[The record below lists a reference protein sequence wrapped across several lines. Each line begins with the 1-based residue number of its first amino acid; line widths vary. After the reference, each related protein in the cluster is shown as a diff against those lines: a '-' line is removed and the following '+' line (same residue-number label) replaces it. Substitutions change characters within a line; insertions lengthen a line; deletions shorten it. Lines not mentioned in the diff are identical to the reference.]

1 MENKKFKRIGNKMT
15 QGFIIYLPDYPDSVA
30 MASRAMESAKKF
42 DWNVQLYEGVN
53 GTNVRLEDYN
63 LRPSLVN
70 KKCQRLLERPGTQG
84 CFLSQYLLW
93 EKCFVSQTSI
103 CIFEHD
109 VIFKKT
115 MGDIE
120 DCDVYKFE
128 GFKKA
133 KPIAPGNWYE
143 GARAYRITPVGARKL
158 LDWVFAN
165 GAMPADWMLCDGIV
179 DMKFDKHNKITFKSG
194 MSFTKD
200 LQ

>member
-1 MENKKFKRIGNKMT
+1 MT
-15 QGFIIYLPDYPDSVA
+15 QGYIIYLPDYPDSVS
-30 MASRAMESAKKF
+30 MATRAMESAKKTG
-42 DWNVQLYEGVN
+42 WNVQLYEGVN
-53 GTNVRLEDYN
+53 GTNVTLEDYN

-93 EKCFVSQTSI
+93 EKCFVSQTPL

-109 VIFKKT
+109 VIFKRP
-115 MGDIE
+115 MGEIQ

-128 GFKKA
+128 GFNKA

-143 GARAYRITPVGARKL
+143 GARAYHLTPIGARKL

-179 DMKFDKHNKITFKSG
+179 DMKFDKHNKVTFRSG